1 MDFMEEIHEYEVQK
15 IYSELDEGGEE
26 MPQNRTTETQ
36 NLISTYIAIMQQEI
50 SYEGNELPINQSDSF
65 SQNSIKKQENK
76 KQSLFSDLENSSEL
90 MKLMM
95 ESKGEKLEE
104 ILKPFSS
111 TEMTKEQTLLNE
123 LERIKLNEL
132 KKHEIEKWG

>member
-1 MDFMEEIHEYEVQK
+1 
-15 IYSELDEGGEE
+15 
-26 MPQNRTTETQ
+26 
-36 NLISTYIAIMQQEI
+36 
-50 SYEGNELPINQSDSF
+50 
-65 SQNSIKKQENK
+65 
-76 KQSLFSDLENSSEL
+76 

-111 TEMTKEQTLLNE
+111 TETTKEQTLLNE